1 MPFIQ
6 SMNQRKNSAHPARP
20 ASRFVYLTSLTRDLQ
35 MKCGLQV
42 ACLKQLHAMPLFVDV
57 LAYLAKNFALQ
68 HVLVMNT
75 VD

>member
-1 MPFIQ
+1 
-6 SMNQRKNSAHPARP
+6 
-20 ASRFVYLTSLTRDLQ
+20 
-35 MKCGLQV
+35 MKYGLQV
-42 ACLKQLHAMPLFVDV
+42 ACLKQLHAIPLFVDV